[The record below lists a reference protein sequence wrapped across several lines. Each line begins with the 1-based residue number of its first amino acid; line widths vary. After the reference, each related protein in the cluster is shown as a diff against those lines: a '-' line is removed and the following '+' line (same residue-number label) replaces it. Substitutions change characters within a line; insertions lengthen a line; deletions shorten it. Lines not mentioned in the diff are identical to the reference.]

1 MVDILNIE
9 WDNEYAK
16 ATLVFD
22 GDKNRTCRVVIDC
35 EKKEVIENSLG
46 EMNSYIAHARNRL
59 CKVYAE
65 GKRPRVEQSVWC

>member
-9 WDNEYAK
+9 WDNEFAK

-46 EMNSYIAHARNRL
+46 EMNSYIAHARWRL
-59 CKVYAE
+59 CKLYE
-65 GKRPRVEQSVWC
+65 DGKSPCRAQSVWC